1 MNGKLTTVGFWSIIS
16 EMAELR
22 RDPLTGSWVV
32 VGYGGSKSSGTGV
45 CPFCPGHESL
55 TPPIIR
61 EYTNDRGDWLVR
73 CFPASNP
80 IFVIEV
86 AEDRRGEGLYDKMG
100 NVGAHEIIVE
110 SRSHS
115 RTMAMYDKAELQLV
129 LDMYRDRILDLKGD
143 ARFKHVQVF
152 KNHGELAGSYI
163 LHPHSHVLATP
174 IVPSRASRQVITTRN
189 HFVQKER
196 CLLCDIINQEIRQG
210 KRLVSMNRSFV
221 AICPF
226 ASRFSYETWI
236 VPRFHEANYE
246 SLTARAVMDDLADML
261 LDIMR
266 RVEQFTNAYT
276 MEIHTSPN
284 TAFAEAHGDDLPFRE
299 YYHWHIEILPRDF
312 RSSKYKREDEFA
324 VSSITPEEAAESM
337 KAQ

>member
-1 MNGKLTTVGFWSIIS
+1 LTILWFWSIIS
-16 EMAELR
+16 PMAELR
-22 RDPLTGSWVV
+22 RDPLTGNWVV

-55 TPPIIR
+55 TPKTIC
-61 EYTNDRGDWLVR
+61 EYTNDQGEWLVR
-73 CFPASNP
+73 CFPAANP

-110 SRSHS
+110 NRSHS
-115 RTMAMYDKAELQLV
+115 RTVSMYSKQELQLV
-129 LDMYRDRILDLKGD
+129 LDMYRSRILDLKGD
-143 ARFKHVQVF
+143 TRFKHVQVF
-152 KNHGELAGSYI
+152 KNHGELAGSYL

-174 IVPSRASRQVITTRN
+174 TVPARALREVMTTRS
-189 HFVQKER
+189 HFIQKNR

-236 VPRFHEANYE
+236 VPRFHEASYE
-246 SLTARAVMDDLADML
+246 SLTGQVAKDDLADML
-261 LDIMR
+261 LDIMKR
-266 RVEQFTNAYT
+266 IEQFTNAYT

-284 TAFAEAHGDDLPFRE
+284 TTFAEPYGDDLAVAE
-299 YYHWHIEILPRDF
+299 YYHWHIEVLPRDF
-312 RSSKYKREDEFA
+312 RSSKYKREDEFS

-337 KAQ
+337 KAQQV